1 MMDEYLAHIGPN
13 GEKQTVLEHLNQTS
27 SLCSRFAAAFGAEE
41 QGRLAGLAHDI
52 GKYSDAFQRRLNGGS
67 KVDHA
72 TAGAW
77 ECARRGQIFAA
88 FAVAGHHSGL
98 PDGGGQGDSPDQSTF
113 FGRMNRAMQGKLESY
128 GRWTE
133 ELMLPQVAIPDRF
146 SSQTEGMFFTRML
159 YSCLV
164 DADFLDTEAFMA
176 ESPVPRGGGEP
187 IDLLEKKLLCHISNW
202 FPAKNILNEQRCEI
216 LSRCLEQGEV
226 QKPGLFTLTIPTGG
240 GKTVASLAFA
250 LRHAKA
256 HGLDRVVYVI
266 PYTSIIEQN
275 AQVFRDILGEV
286 NVLEHHSG
294 VLYDIENEADPQA
307 IRMAKATENWD
318 KPVVVTTAVQ
328 FFESL
333 FADRSSKCRK
343 LHNLAR
349 SVIIFDEAQMLP
361 VPYLRPCVFAISQ
374 LVKHYGI
381 SAVLCTA
388 TQPSLD
394 GLFQEFL
401 PGTAP
406 VELCP
411 PGLDQ
416 AVFRRVTF
424 RREESTLSCLVL
436 AQRLNERN
444 QALCVVN
451 QRKNAQEIYTLLKHE
466 GSFHLSTLMCPAHR
480 KAVLEEIRQRLINGL
495 TCRVV
500 STSLIEAGVDVDFPE
515 VFREEAGLDSILQ
528 AAGRCNREGK
538 RPPEE
543 SVVTIFQSETPPPAL
558 FHRNI
563 DAGRLALGQFN
574 RPDSAE
580 AISCYFNTLL
590 TVTGKAGQDK
600 ENILPMMDDSLTLMP
615 FRTVAERFH
624 LIESNTRTVYIAWG
638 EGAPLLDRLRTGER
652 TRALFRALGQYSVS
666 IYPDHFASLDRAGGL
681 ELLEDGSGI
690 LTDPTLYSKDMGLTL
705 ETEEGR
711 FLVI

>member
-1 MMDEYLAHIGPN
+1 MDKYLAHVGQN
-13 GEKQTVLEHLNQTS
+13 GAAQTVLAHLNQTAA
-27 SLCSRFAAAFGAEE
+27 LCSRFAAAFGAED
-41 QGRLAGLAHDI
+41 QGKLAGLAHDI
-52 GKYSDAFQRRLNGGS
+52 GKYSDAFQRRLNGGP

-77 ECARRGQIFAA
+77 ECARRNQFFAA
-88 FAVAGHHSGL
+88 FAVAGHHGGL
-98 PDGGGQGDSPDQSTF
+98 PDGGGKGDSPDQSTF
-113 FGRMNRAMQGKLESY
+113 FGRMNRANAG
-128 GRWTE
+128 
-133 ELMLPQVAIPDRF
+133 ELPPYDAWRQEVTLPKAPFPALGPGQA
-146 SSQTEGMFFTRML
+146 EGMFFTRML

-164 DADFLDTEAFMA
+164 DADFLDTEAFMVR
-176 ESPVPRGGGEP
+176 SPVPRGGGEP
-187 IDLLEKKLLCHISNW
+187 IHALEQKLLHHISGW
-202 FPAKNILNEQRCEI
+202 FPAKNSLNEQRCAI
-216 LSRCLEQGEV
+216 LSRCLEQGEA
-226 QKPGLFTLTIPTGG
+226 QKPGLFTLTVPTGG

-275 AQVFRDILGEV
+275 AQVFRDILGEK

-294 VLYDIENEADPQA
+294 VLYDIEEEADPQA
-307 IRMAKATENWD
+307 IRMARATENWD

-333 FADRSSKCRK
+333 FANRSSKCRK

-374 LVKHYGI
+374 LVKHYGV

-394 GLFQEFL
+394 GLFREFL

-424 RREESTLSCLVL
+424 RREESPLSCPAL
-436 AQRLNERN
+436 AQRLNERK

-451 QRKNAQEIYTLLKHE
+451 RRKSAQEIYALLEHE

-480 KAVLEEIRQRLINGL
+480 KAVLEEIRQRLNKGL
-495 TCRVV
+495 PCRVV

-515 VFREEAGLDSILQ
+515 AFREEAGLDSILQ

-538 RPPEE
+538 RPTEE
-543 SVVTIFQSETPPPAL
+543 SIVTVFQSETPPPDL

-563 DAGRLALGQFN
+563 DAGHLALEQFD

-580 AISCYFNTLL
+580 AISCYFKSLL
-590 TVTGKAGQDK
+590 TLTGKAGQDK
-600 ENILPMMDDSLTLMP
+600 ENILPMMDDPLTLMP
-615 FRTVAERFH
+615 FRTVAERFR
-624 LIESNTRTVYIAWG
+624 LIENNTRTVYIPWG
-638 EGAPLLDRLRTGER
+638 EGVSLLDRLRAGER
-652 TRALFRALGQYSVS
+652 TRALFRALGQYSVA
-666 IYPDHFASLDRAGGL
+666 IYPVHFAALDRAGGL
-681 ELLEDGSGI
+681 ELLEDGSGV
-690 LTDPTLYSKDMGLTL
+690 LTDPTLYSEDMGLTL
-705 ETEEGR
+705 DPEEGR
-711 FLVI
+711 FLVQ